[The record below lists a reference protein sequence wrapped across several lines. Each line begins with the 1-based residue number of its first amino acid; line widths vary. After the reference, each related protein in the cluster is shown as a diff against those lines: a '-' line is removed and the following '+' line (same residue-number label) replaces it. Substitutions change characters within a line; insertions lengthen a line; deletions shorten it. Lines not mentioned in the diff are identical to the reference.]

1 MERSIPLQVRFYRS
15 PSGNQPV
22 REWLGSLT
30 KGQRYAV
37 GVDLWKVQSQWPMGM
52 PHVRH
57 LGRGLH
63 ELRVGMPDGIARVI
77 FIVDDKMMVL
87 FHGFIKKTQKT
98 PPAELNL
105 SEKRR
110 RDYEQNKEN

>member
-1 MERSIPLQVRFYRS
+1 
-15 PSGNQPV
+15 
-22 REWLGSLT
+22 
-30 KGQRYAV
+30 
-37 GVDLWKVQSQWPMGM
+37 
-52 PHVRH
+52 
-57 LGRGLH
+57 
-63 ELRVGMPDGIARVI
+63 MPDGIARVI